1 MRLTISNIFV
11 ILKAK
16 FSKKDDLGSWYN
28 KRLILCHMCTRNS
41 KNIPLRKYTLRMWKW
56 YIFNLFKPFCSICGC
71 QITAKA
77 SVEVEEC
84 ALEEVGEEPKW
95 TSIL

>member
-1 MRLTISNIFV
+1 MMNKILV
-11 ILKAK
+11 ILKSK
-16 FSKKDDLGSWYN
+16 FSNKENLGSWYN
-28 KRLILCHMCTRNS
+28 ERLMLCHMCPRNS
-41 KNIPLRKYTLRMWKW
+41 KNISIWNYDLRMWKW
-56 YIFNLFKPFCSICGC
+56 YILNLFKPFCSICGC

-84 ALEEVGEEPKW
+84 ALDEVGEEQKW